1 MNLFVVKLNKNSRV
15 QLVKRMKKEY
25 CDDKRLK
32 YTEKRCIVTLR
43 QGYREKQGINL
54 VFKQKGEICY
64 ENKGSSILQ

>member
-1 MNLFVVKLNKNSRV
+1 
-15 QLVKRMKKEY
+15 MKKEY

-32 YTEKRCIVTLR
+32 YTKKRCIVTLR

-54 VFKQKGEICY
+54 VFQQKGEICY

>member
-1 MNLFVVKLNKNSRV
+1 ME
-15 QLVKRMKKEY
+15 KEY